1 MERDLEIVETK
12 TRSKYNYTVE
22 NQENTYQGVPTGL
35 VYEIHSSYRTGRSTT
50 ESLYSISAAALPDSL
65 KRIWSEV
72 RKLGSPYN
80 FICRVKLFS
89 LNMRNLM
96 RNIDLKINDI
106 KNAQKKG
113 MICSLSS

>member
-35 VYEIHSSYRTGRSTT
+35 VYEIHSPYRTGRSTT